1 MLCAGIWHHSERM
14 SQRVGGG
21 NRGSKKGTE
30 GEGKERAG
38 RKEVGGW
45 RWEEKK
51 ERGTGEDK
59 EQRREGGEEG

>member
-1 MLCAGIWHHSERM
+1 M

-30 GEGKERAG
+30 VEGKERAG
-38 RKEVGGW
+38 RKEVEGW

>member
-1 MLCAGIWHHSERM
+1 M